1 MTNKENKLV
10 LAFTRSQ
17 LQADHRFCENLRLT
31 KLKINL
37 GICIFGIHFIYSS
50 FIYLFFKQ
58 DSDLPLRHQ
67 VIYLRNISFLCPFVR
82 RGKMVYNNKI

>member
-50 FIYLFFKQ
+50 FI
-58 DSDLPLRHQ
+58 
-67 VIYLRNISFLCPFVR
+67 
-82 RGKMVYNNKI
+82 